1 LLPLCR
7 PALLTLAL
15 ALLTDDGAS
24 VESQSLRGPVRAEMG
39 SDDAPSPH
47 RPVDAAVLH
56 GGPLESGA
64 SVGPASPARRRC
76 LPLMALATTTRG
88 SGALPRPVAAS
99 AWEVVGRPPTRIN
112 VRTPITGR
120 WPAPVVPVI
129 IAWSVEL
136 WQTAG
141 LLQLWPALPACS
153 LAVQHPRDL
162 GEGPVGSRT
171 TRTDFSLATVLGG
184 GAAGSR
190 VCNGERGVLSVTWVT
205 CRGSGLVVVCTGEAE
220 AKVPASSMAGSA
232 A

>member
-1 LLPLCR
+1 VVPCERRWGATTL
-7 PALLTLAL
+7 PALIVPSMRLSCTVAHWRAGHLPAPP
-15 ALLTDDGAS
+15 
-24 VESQSLRGPVRAEMG
+24 VLRG
-39 SDDAPSPH
+39 
-47 RPVDAAVLH
+47 AAV
-56 GGPLESGA
+56 
-64 SVGPASPARRRC
+64 
-76 LPLMALATTTRG
+76 PLMALATTTRG

-162 GEGPVGSRT
+162 GEGPVG
-171 TRTDFSLATVLGG
+171 
-184 GAAGSR
+184 
-190 VCNGERGVLSVTWVT
+190 
-205 CRGSGLVVVCTGEAE
+205 
-220 AKVPASSMAGSA
+220 
-232 A
+232 